1 MMPAVFAYQAIF
13 GKMVLV
19 FLIAKKY
26 LTLLGK
32 INWGI
37 NVTAFSPS
45 SGTTPQK
52 FVNVLS
58 LPYLMEP

>member
-1 MMPAVFAYQAIF
+1 MPAVFAYLAIF

-32 INWGI
+32 IN
-37 NVTAFSPS
+37 
-45 SGTTPQK
+45 
-52 FVNVLS
+52 
-58 LPYLMEP
+58 